1 MSEDKEQD
9 TKKERK
15 RRGEQTEAE
24 EVGEILGVV
33 TEQIPKLI
41 SGLIGSVYSPEAAA
55 SMAAAIGGFYR
66 KLKEEGIP
74 EEMALELTKKYV
86 AGLDFMKF
94 MDQVSI
100 SDRGIKTSR
109 DFDDDED

>member
-1 MSEDKEQD
+1 MSEDKEQE
-9 TKKERK
+9 TKKERRK
-15 RRGEQTEAE
+15 RSEQTEAE

-100 SDRGIKTSR
+100 SERGIKTTR
-109 DFDDDED
+109 DSDSDED